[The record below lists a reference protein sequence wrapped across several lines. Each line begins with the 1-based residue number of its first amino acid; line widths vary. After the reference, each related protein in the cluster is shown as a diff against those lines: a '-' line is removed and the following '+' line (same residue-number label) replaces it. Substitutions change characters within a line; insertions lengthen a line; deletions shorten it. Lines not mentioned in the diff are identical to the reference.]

1 VHRALPPLAVL
12 VVTLL
17 LAACGGDDEDQA
29 STAPERTTSEATAPE
44 APAGEVE
51 TQATAPEDFAGGDAD
66 AGDGS
71 PDSGS
76 AAPAT
81 GRPARR
87 ACLRGSFVSS
97 SFRGKRS
104 FDSPFGQIA
113 LSGRGRGLGLTFEGG
128 RWTFR
133 GVGEKPMSG
142 RALGIKGTLKVNGS
156 ARGRLIRARGGGVR
170 FRQTGTSG
178 TVTLSGLGSEFDLPV
193 SLVAKAIVPDGPAKV
208 ACGGGRLVIDSR
220 SGVLRMT
227 RT

>member
-1 VHRALPPLAVL
+1 M
-12 VVTLL
+12 L
-17 LAACGGDDEDQA
+17 LAACGGDNEERA
-29 STAPERTTSEATAPE
+29 STTAERTTSETTAPD

-51 TQATAPEDFAGGDAD
+51 TQATAPGDFAGGDADAD

-71 PDSGS
+71 PDGASE
-76 AAPAT
+76 APAS
-81 GRPARR
+81 GRTARR
-87 ACLRGSFVSS
+87 ACLRGGFVST

-113 LSGRGRGLGLTFEGG
+113 LSGRGRGLGLAFEGS

-133 GVGEKPMSG
+133 GVGEKPMRGS
-142 RALGIKGTLKVNGS
+142 ALGIRGTLKVNGS

-178 TVTLSGLGSEFDLPV
+178 TVTLTGLGSKFDLPV
-193 SLVAKAIVPDGPAKV
+193 ELVAEAIVPDGPAKV

-227 RT
+227 RRG